1 MKRPMTAASIM
12 RALQVGPATA
22 DELAYDLAGGS
33 RLASAILHNLCKQSR
48 VTSRPYYYGDNTPR
62 LLYSLPEHA
71 R

>member
-1 MKRPMTAASIM
+1 MKTPMTSASIL

-22 DELAYDLAGGS
+22 DELTYALAGNV
-33 RLASAILHNLCKQSR
+33 RLASGILHNLAKQGRVRSR
-48 VTSRPYYYGDNTPR
+48 DYHYGDGRER